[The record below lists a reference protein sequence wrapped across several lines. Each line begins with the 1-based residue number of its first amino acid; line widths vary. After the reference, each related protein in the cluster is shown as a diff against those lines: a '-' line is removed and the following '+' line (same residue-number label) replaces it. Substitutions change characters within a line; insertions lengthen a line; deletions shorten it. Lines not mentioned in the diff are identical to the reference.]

1 MSTISASL
9 VKELRERTGAGM
21 MECKRA
27 LEAANG
33 NIDSAIDEM
42 RKAGQAKADKKAS
55 RVAAEGIIVIKTTA
69 DHKAAAIVEV
79 NCETDFVARDENF
92 LKFASQAADAVLESS
107 VVDMQALENTA
118 THGSTVGE
126 LRKEL
131 ITKIGENINVRRA
144 EVIKTDGVLGSY
156 IHSGRI
162 GVVVELKGGDDGLA
176 KDIAMHVAAVN
187 PLVVSQQDVPSE
199 VVEKEK
205 EIFIA
210 QSKDS
215 GKPMDIIEK
224 MVQGRMKKFLDE
236 VALLG
241 QAFVKDPAIKVSD
254 LLKSKNA
261 QVIRFT
267 RFAAGE
273 GIEKQESDF
282 VKEVMQT
289 AKGGA

>member
-33 NIDSAIDEM
+33 NIDNAIDEM

-55 RVAAEGIIVIKTTA
+55 RVAAEGVIIIKSNA
-69 DHKAAAIVEV
+69 NAAAIVEV

-92 LKFASQAADAVLESS
+92 LKFANQAVETVLGNGIT
-107 VVDMQALENTA
+107 DMQVLENTA
-118 THGSTVGE
+118 SHGSTVGE

-144 EVIKTDGVLGSY
+144 EVINTDGVLGSY

-162 GVVVELKGGDDGLA
+162 GVVVELKGGDEALA
-176 KDIAMHVAAVN
+176 KDIAMHIAAVN
-187 PLVVSQQDVPSE
+187 PLVVSQQDVPAD

-241 QAFVKDPAIKVSD
+241 QAFVKDPALKVSD

-261 QVIRFT
+261 QVIRFV
-267 RFAAGE
+267 RFAVGE

-289 AKGGA
+289 AKGSA

>member
-1 MSTISASL
+1 MTNIDASL

-21 MECKRA
+21 MECKKA
-27 LEAANG
+27 LVSANG
-33 NIDSAIDEM
+33 DIELAVEEM

-55 RVAAEGIIVIKTTA
+55 RVAAEGVVIIKTA
-69 DHKAAAIVEV
+69 ANGKAAAMVEV

-92 LKFASQAADAVLESS
+92 LKFANQAADAILESG
-107 VVDMQALENTA
+107 VADMQALENVA
-118 THGSTVGE
+118 SHGSTVGE
-126 LRKEL
+126 LRREL
-131 ITKIGENINVRRA
+131 ISKIGENINVRRA
-144 EVIKTDGVLGSY
+144 EVLKTDGLFGAY

-162 GVVVELKGGDDGLA
+162 GVVVELKGGDEALA

-187 PLVVSQQDVPSE
+187 PLVVSQQDVPSDL
-199 VVEKEK
+199 VEKEK

-241 QAFVKDPAIKVSD
+241 QAFVKDPAMKVSD
-254 LLKSKNA
+254 LLKSKGA
-261 QVIRFT
+261 QVVRFS
-267 RFAAGE
+267 RFAVGE

-289 AKGGA
+289 AKGNG

>member
-1 MSTISASL
+1 MTNIDASL

-21 MECKRA
+21 MECKKA
-27 LEAANG
+27 LVAANG
-33 NIDSAIDEM
+33 DIDVAADEM

-55 RVAAEGIIVIKTTA
+55 RIAAEGIVVIKSN
-69 DHKAAAIVEV
+69 DKAAAIVEV

-92 LKFASQAADAVLESS
+92 LKFANQAAEAILESG

-118 THGSTVGE
+118 SQGSTVGE
-126 LRKEL
+126 LRREL
-131 ITKIGENINVRRA
+131 ISKIGENINVRRA
-144 EVIKTDGVLGSY
+144 EVLKSDGHFGSY
-156 IHSGRI
+156 VHSGRI
-162 GVVVELKGGDDGLA
+162 GVVVEMKGGDEALA
-176 KDIAMHVAAVN
+176 KDIAMHIAAVN
-187 PLVVSQQDVPSE
+187 PLVISQQDVPSD

-224 MVQGRMKKFLDE
+224 MIQGRMKKFLDE

-241 QAFVKDPAIKVSD
+241 QAFVKDPAVKVSD
-254 LLKSKNA
+254 LLKSNNA

-267 RFAAGE
+267 RYAVGE

-289 AKGGA
+289 AKGNA

>member
-1 MSTISASL
+1 
-9 VKELRERTGAGM
+9 
-21 MECKRA
+21 
-27 LEAANG
+27 
-33 NIDSAIDEM
+33 M
-42 RKAGQAKADKKAS
+42 RKSGQARADKKAS
-55 RVAAEGIIVIKTTA
+55 RVAAEGVVIVKTSA
-69 DHKAAAIVEV
+69 DGKSAVIVEV

-92 LKFASQAADAVLESS
+92 IKFANQAAEAILESG

-118 THGSTVGE
+118 FQGSTVGE

-144 EVIKTDGVLGSY
+144 KVMKTDGHFGTY

-162 GVVVELKGGDDGLA
+162 GVVAELKGGDEALA

-187 PLVVSQQDVPSE
+187 PLVVAQQDVPSE
-199 VVEKEK
+199 VLDKEK

-224 MVQGRMKKFLDE
+224 MVQGRLKKFLDE

-254 LLKSKNA
+254 LLKAKGA
-261 QVIRFT
+261 QVVGFT

-289 AKGGA
+289 AKGNG